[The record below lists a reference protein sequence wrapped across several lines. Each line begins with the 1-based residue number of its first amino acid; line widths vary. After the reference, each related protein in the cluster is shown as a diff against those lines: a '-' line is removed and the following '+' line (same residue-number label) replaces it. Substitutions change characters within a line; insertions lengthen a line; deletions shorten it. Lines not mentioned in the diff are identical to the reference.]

1 MSPGI
6 VDNKFALDQEADLLG
21 DHSNLEGL
29 AVGVQVKVV
38 IAGLVVKIY
47 INN

>member
-1 MSPGI
+1 MSGI
-6 VDNKFALDQEADLLG
+6 VDNKLALDQEADLA

-29 AVGVQVKVV
+29 VVGVQVKVV
-38 IAGLVVKIY
+38 IAGPVVKIY